1 MLFVCVLACLRAR
14 LRVRT
19 RFRYRPDSLLQMSTM
34 FAALHRVRYTY
45 SSTVR
50 CVRVYMCETL
60 RCVMCVCDE
69 YDVCT
74 SHCIRR
80 ARNVRLY
87 DVSSVRCKRRLL
99 TMATVLPT
107 HEKLHSTPIT
117 ALHSTAQHSTDSC
130 TALHSTTP
138 TTAQLSTD

>member
-1 MLFVCVLACLRAR
+1 MIFVCVLACLRAR

-34 FAALHRVRYTY
+34 FAAIHRVRCTY

-87 DVSSVRCKRRLL
+87 DVLSVRCKRRVLA
-99 TMATVLPT
+99 MATVLT
-107 HEKLHSTPIT
+107 KTTQHTDHST
-117 ALHSTAQHSTDSC
+117 ALHITDNC

-138 TTAQLSTD
+138 TSAQFSTD